1 MIETLYRT
9 RTPHA
14 TSWREQFFELSLGEQ
29 TVDGQLGYFVRE
41 TQCWWDVTA
50 ERTVRVQY
58 TLSPREGFLTIE
70 EARERYQQQRM
81 TRARRGFIHS
91 FTPCFET
98 APTSKYV
105 RIEIAADTEEGGRQ
119 QSAEGEIPLPTTP

>member
-14 TSWREQFFELSLGEQ
+14 SAWREDCFELSIGEQ
-29 TVDGQLGYFVRE
+29 TVDGQRGYFVRE

-50 ERTVRVQY
+50 KRTVRVQY

-70 EARERYQQQRM
+70 EARARYEQQRM
-81 TRARRGFIHS
+81 SRALRGFIHS
-91 FTPCFET
+91 FTPCYDT
-98 APTSKYV
+98 ASKHKYL
-105 RIEIAADTEEGGRQ
+105 RIEILGDSAQRERQDASNIEGTQ
-119 QSAEGEIPLPTTP
+119 L